1 MKNLWI
7 PKTMRNEGFKF
18 KALSRRPSPKRKFI
32 FQPLCVQE
40 QAVTC
45 QGCNRLGGFHLT
57 LGEVRVGSDWGS
69 LKQVS
74 NIFVSMDNNFPTK
87 RGWQWHRGKKSVEN
101 IAFRNNGNWK
111 VIWYTPRKFVKTE
124 YNYPKLPY
132 SKRHRLSQILMFAI
146 YYSKIFQVWLVTSVW
161 FLRRKPNRLSKHLI
175 NMPGQTRTMNLPNLL
190 DLPRTTWNPRH
201 HSYACPK
208 KVSSTIYIHWS
219 NVCIARRKDR
229 GRKKVAKCHQ

>member
-146 YYSKIFQVWLVTSVW
+146 YIRYPGYDKRAGIYRLPS
-161 FLRRKPNRLSKHLI
+161 FLCSFHGSEKRKLMHI
-175 NMPGQTRTMNLPNLL
+175 GQWA
-190 DLPRTTWNPRH
+190 LPRFSCSNPFWNRNL
-201 HSYACPK
+201 K
-208 KVSSTIYIHWS
+208 GFT
-219 NVCIARRKDR
+219 
-229 GRKKVAKCHQ
+229 